1 MFVIIL
7 CVFSV
12 FFKSILKE
20 YSIHTSYEAVRQCFY
35 DSVVATFVGRRFK
48 FKFNVHLIKNIPR
61 GLISFKTIQSSRVV
75 TSEHNLIATNF
86 SLMDGKDFKSV
97 LSGLEAKL
105 FQIRTSDVKLN
116 DSVARNDGQ
125 LTHNNSYLFGSWL
138 SDSVSQGMCL
148 VSLDQANQGSKFTSQ
163 DLKLTNSND
172 LIDSVY
178 WKWEAT
184 QHIPTFDE
192 DIIQDIVSYLEESK
206 NDFWATQNDPT
217 VSENS
222 IDNYDSMHEETYSDS
237 FMEQFCRATQLQCT
251 IQRTAG
257 TPSTVHITPSPSDG
271 YSPDLF
277 ASRLKNDTTPKDI
290 STPSR
295 LPTPSRVILFN
306 ESLNSPNL
314 LSNLL
319 SRTPAGS
326 TSTKDFTSPAI
337 C

>member
-1 MFVIIL
+1 
-7 CVFSV
+7 
-12 FFKSILKE
+12 
-20 YSIHTSYEAVRQCFY
+20 
-35 DSVVATFVGRRFK
+35 
-48 FKFNVHLIKNIPR
+48 
-61 GLISFKTIQSSRVV
+61 
-75 TSEHNLIATNF
+75 
-86 SLMDGKDFKSV
+86 MDGKDFKSV

-237 FMEQFCRATQLQCT
+237 FMEQFCRPTQLQCT